1 MQYRFCTL
9 VIFVH
14 LYLSAARGWGKVGSS
29 AMPLVIK
36 LIIVAFLVFWTLLGG
51 WLVVKYGAL
60 FGPHHDHRAETPG
73 ARSFGLA
80 HIGAVWVGAFALG
93 IWFLFL

>member
-1 MQYRFCTL
+1 MQYRFCTPANL
-9 VIFVH
+9 FQ
-14 LYLSAARGWGKVGSS
+14 LYLSRGANSGKVGSS

-36 LIIVAFLVFWTLLGG
+36 LIIVAFLVFWSLLGG

-93 IWFLFL
+93 IWFLCL

>member
-1 MQYRFCTL
+1 MQYRFCTPPIL
-9 VIFVH
+9 SH
-14 LYLSAARGWGKVGSS
+14 LYLSVMSGCGKVGSS
-29 AMPLVIK
+29 AMPFVIK

-93 IWFLFL
+93 IWFLCL

>member
-1 MQYRFCTL
+1 MQYRFCTAA
-9 VIFVH
+9 IFFH
-14 LYLSAARGWGKVGSS
+14 LYLSAAGGSVKVGPS
-29 AMPLVIK
+29 AMPIVIK
-36 LIIVAFLVFWTLLGG
+36 LIIVAFLIGWTILGG
-51 WLVVKYGAL
+51 WLIVRYGAL

-93 IWFLFL
+93 VWFLFL

>member
-1 MQYRFCTL
+1 MQYRFCTDA
-9 VIFVH
+9 FFCH
-14 LYLSAARGWGKVGSS
+14 LYLSEPPGRARVGSS
-29 AMPLVIK
+29 AMPIVIK
-36 LIIVAFLVFWTLLGG
+36 LIIVAFLIGWTILGG
-51 WLVVKYGAL
+51 WLIVKYGAL

-93 IWFLFL
+93 IWFLCL

>member
-1 MQYRFCTL
+1 MQYRFCTPA
-9 VIFVH
+9 FFSH
-14 LYLSAARGWGKVGSS
+14 LYLSAAGACGKVGSS

-36 LIIVAFLVFWTLLGG
+36 LLIVAFLIFWTILGG

-80 HIGAVWVGAFALG
+80 HIGAVWIGAFALG
-93 IWFLFL
+93 VWFLFL

>member
-1 MQYRFCTL
+1 MQYRFCTDA
-9 VIFVH
+9 FFHH
-14 LYLSAARGWGKVGSS
+14 LYLSEPTRPDRVGSS
-29 AMPLVIK
+29 AMPIVIK
-36 LIIVAFLVFWTLLGG
+36 LIIVAFLIGWTILGG
-51 WLVVKYGAL
+51 WLIVRYGAL

-93 IWFLFL
+93 VWFLCL

>member
-1 MQYRFCTL
+1 MQYRFCTDA
-9 VIFVH
+9 FFCH
-14 LYLSAARGWGKVGSS
+14 LYLSEPSRPGRVGSS
-29 AMPLVIK
+29 AMPIVIK
-36 LIIVAFLVFWTLLGG
+36 LIIVAFLIGWTILGG
-51 WLVVKYGAL
+51 WLIVRYGAL

-93 IWFLFL
+93 VWFLCL

>member
-1 MQYRFCTL
+1 MQYRFCTPA
-9 VIFVH
+9 IFSH
-14 LYLSAARGWGKVGSS
+14 LYLSVASGCVKVGSS

-36 LIIVAFLVFWTLLGG
+36 LIIVVFLVFWTLLGG

-93 IWFLFL
+93 IWFLCL

>member
-1 MQYRFCTL
+1 MQYRFCTDS
-9 VIFVH
+9 FFCH
-14 LYLSAARGWGKVGSS
+14 LYLSGRSGQDRVDSS
-29 AMPLVIK
+29 AMLIVIK
-36 LIIVAFLVFWTLLGG
+36 LIIVAFLVGWTVLGG
-51 WLVVKYGAL
+51 WLIVKYGAL

-93 IWFLFL
+93 IWFLCL

>member
-1 MQYRFCTL
+1 MQYRFCTPAIL
-9 VIFVH
+9 FQ
-14 LYLSAARGWGKVGSS
+14 LYLSAAGESGKVGSS

-36 LIIVAFLVFWTLLGG
+36 LIIVAFLIFWTFVGG
-51 WLVVKYGAL
+51 WLIVKYGAL

>member
-1 MQYRFCTL
+1 MQYRFCTAA
-9 VIFVH
+9 IFCH
-14 LYLSAARGWGKVGSS
+14 LYLSGPFGPDRVGSS

-36 LIIVAFLVFWTLLGG
+36 LIIVAFLIFWTILGG
-51 WLVVKYGAL
+51 WLVVKYGEL

-73 ARSFGLA
+73 ARTFGLA

>member
-1 MQYRFCTL
+1 MQYRFCTPA
-9 VIFVH
+9 IFCQ
-14 LYLSAARGWGKVGSS
+14 LYLSLPGKWGRVESS

-36 LIIVAFLVFWTLLGG
+36 LIIVAFLIFWTFVGG
-51 WLVVKYGAL
+51 WLIVKYGAL

-93 IWFLFL
+93 VWFLCL

>member
-1 MQYRFCTL
+1 MQYRFCTPANF
-9 VIFVH
+9 IH
-14 LYLSAARGWGKVGSS
+14 LYLSVAADSGKVESS

-36 LIIVAFLVFWTLLGG
+36 LLIVAFLIFWTILGG

-80 HIGAVWVGAFALG
+80 HIGAVWIGAFALG
-93 IWFLFL
+93 VWFLCL